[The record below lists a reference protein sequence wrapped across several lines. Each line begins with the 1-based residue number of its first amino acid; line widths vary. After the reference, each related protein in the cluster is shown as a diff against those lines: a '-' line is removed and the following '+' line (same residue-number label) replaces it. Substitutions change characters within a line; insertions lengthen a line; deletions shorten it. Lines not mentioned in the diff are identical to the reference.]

1 MLPTNILLSL
11 LAVSS
16 SYASASPQD
25 RYGADQIALVPSEEA
40 GEEPQSLRTTHQFSL
55 RHVFHHGTYENPML
69 HKRLDVEPDADL
81 WMESEDGQK
90 IELPKTFEASGQPVK
105 IQRLTDR
112 RPEVVEGR
120 LQAARNPGLAN
131 FIPPPE
137 WTIDDVSGPDITDR
151 QTILSL
157 AKMTANAYI
166 QKPGTSEWLSLE
178 HTPWKHSNRFGW
190 ENDGLRGHIYA
201 DKGNTTIIIALK
213 GTSAALFDGEE
224 TTTNDKI
231 NDNLFFSCCCGQ
243 GGQYFW
249 RQVCDCYTTT
259 YTCNITCVASS
270 LRSENRYY
278 RAALDLFANVTELY
292 PTSNVWITGHSLGGA
307 VSSMLG
313 RTYGLPAVTFEA
325 VPEAL
330 PISRLGIPV
339 PPGGDPHTPDADYS
353 GAFHF
358 GHTADPVYMGSCN
371 GATSIC
377 TLGGYAME
385 SVCFTGKR
393 CVYDTVQDFGWRV
406 AIGTHRIVNVI
417 NDVLKKYKTVP
428 SCQPDKACV
437 DCPNWKFFRSN
448 GTEHTATKTTS
459 TTPTATRTET
469 CKTPGWWGCLDDTTS
484 QTNHP
489 STSTSSTSTSST
501 STCKTPGWFWCKDK
515 STTETSTTT
524 TPRTTSNPP
533 TTTPKSTTATTTTC
547 ETQGWFG
554 CNDPT
559 TTSTTTTSTS
569 QSPSSSSSSSSSTTT
584 TCKTPGVIWGCNDV
598 TSTTTSTSAAARTT
612 SSCKTPGIL
621 WGCNDVI
628 TTPAST
634 STTSSTTSTCKTP
647 GILWGCNDIS
657 TSPTAGTSTP
667 TLTPHVRPTATG

>member
-1 MLPTNILLSL
+1 MWRTSILLFL
-11 LAVSS
+11 LVLQS
-16 SYASASPQD
+16 SYASASPHD
-25 RYGADQIALVPSEEA
+25 GYGADQIALVPSKDT
-40 GEEPQSLRTTHQFSL
+40 GEDPKSLRTTHQFSL
-55 RHVFHHGTYENPML
+55 RHVFHHGTYENPLL
-69 HKRLDVEPDADL
+69 HQRLDVGPDADL
-81 WMESEDGQK
+81 WMQSEDGER
-90 IELPKTFEASGQPVK
+90 IELPNTFEASGQPVK

-112 RPEVVEGR
+112 RPEIVESR
-120 LQAARNPGLAN
+120 LQAARNPGLAS

-137 WTIDDVSGPDITDR
+137 WTIDDVSSPDISDR

-166 QKPGTSEWLSLE
+166 QKPGTAEWLSLGQ
-178 HTPWKHSNRFGW
+178 HSPWKHSNRFGW

-201 DKGNTTIIIALK
+201 DKGNSTIIIALK

-259 YTCNITCVASS
+259 FTCNITCVASS

-339 PPGGDPHTPDADYS
+339 PPGGDPLEPDADYTGS
-353 GAFHF
+353 FHF
-358 GHTADPVYMGSCN
+358 GHTADPVYMGTCN

-385 SVCFTGKR
+385 SACFTGKR

-428 SCQPDKACV
+428 TCKPDKACV

-448 GTEHTATKTTS
+448 GTEHTTTRTTS
-459 TTPTATRTET
+459 TTMTATRTST

-484 QTNHP
+484 QTTHT
-489 STSTSSTSTSST
+489 STSSSTSTSST

-515 STTETSTTT
+515 STTETSIIT
-524 TPRTTSNPP
+524 TPGTTSTTA
-533 TTTPKSTTATTTTC
+533 TTTPKSTSVTTTC
-547 ETQGWFG
+547 ETPGWFG
-554 CNDPT
+554 CNDAT
-559 TTSTTTTSTS
+559 TTSATTTRTKS
-569 QSPSSSSSSSSSTTT
+569 QSSSSSTTT

-598 TSTTTSTSAAARTT
+598 TTTSTSSASAGST
-612 SSCKTPGIL
+612 STCKTPGII
-621 WGCNDVI
+621 WGCNDA
-628 TTPAST
+628 TTTSASTTAST
-634 STTSSTTSTCKTP
+634 STSTCKTP
-647 GILWGCNDIS
+647 GILWGCNDVT
-657 TSPTAGTSTP
+657 TSAPASTSTP
-667 TLTPHVRPTATG
+667 TPTPPINPTSTS